1 MSTTIF
7 ETADGISLLADIL
20 GPDSGRPII
29 LAHGG
34 GQTRHAWK
42 DTAERLAGAGWR
54 AIALDLRGHGNSDW
68 SPGGDYRIDRFV
80 EDLLS
85 LARDLKRRPVVVG
98 ASLGGIAALLAEGE
112 SSSSVF
118 SAIVLVDIAPKIE
131 MQGVEQIVSFM
142 GSSLQNGFASLAE
155 AAEAVATYLPHR
167 RPPRDLEGLRK
178 NLRRGEDG
186 RYRWHWDP
194 AFILGERRAAASR
207 DPERMSRAAAALGI
221 PTLLVRG
228 QNSELVSQ
236 ESVRHFLELV
246 PHAVFKDVSGAGHM
260 VAGDRND
267 LFGDAVLAFLET
279 LA

>member
-1 MSTTIF
+1 MIF
-7 ETADGISLLADIL
+7 ETADGIHLHADVL
-20 GPDSGRPII
+20 GPDDGWPVI

-54 AIALDLRGHGNSDW
+54 AVALDLRGHGDSDW
-68 SPGGDYRIDRFV
+68 SPGGDYRIERFI

-85 LARDLKRRPVVVG
+85 VARDLKRPPTVVG
-98 ASLGGIAALLAEGE
+98 ASLGGITGLLAEGE
-112 SSSSVF
+112 SPDGAF

-131 MQGVEQIVSFM
+131 MQGAEQIVAFM
-142 GSSLQNGFASLAE
+142 KSSLQNGFASLPE
-155 AAEAVATYLPHR
+155 AAEAIAAYLPHR
-167 RPPRDLEGLRK
+167 QPPRDLEGLKK
-178 NLRRGEDG
+178 NLRLGADG

-194 AFILGERRAAASR
+194 AFIIGERRAAAGR
-207 DPERMSRAAAALGI
+207 DPERMSRAAAALRI

-228 QNSELVSQ
+228 KNSELVSD

-246 PHAVFKDVSGAGHM
+246 PHAEFSDVSGAGHL

-267 LFGDAVLAFLET
+267 LFGDAVLAFLEK
-279 LA
+279 LS